1 MMKERVLQFASVTC
15 MILLAAAASAGAE
28 HGGHHRMHHGDP
40 GMLAGGHDL
49 DRMIEHLS
57 QMLELTDTQLQAIRN
72 ITEAARPEADALR
85 ERAQANRE
93 AMHALSVTDADYDT
107 RLQNLANENGEVVTL
122 ATLLHGRLMAQINAQ
137 LTAEQQAK
145 LAESRDKMR
154 MGLRHRWHSDDAT
167 DDPAT

>member
-1 MMKERVLQFASVTC
+1 MKERVVQFASMTC
-15 MILLAAAASAGAE
+15 MILLAAVASAGPE
-28 HGGHHRMHHGDP
+28 HYGHHRMHPGEP
-40 GMLAGGHDL
+40 GMMAGGHDL
-49 DRMIEHLS
+49 DHVVEHLS
-57 QMLELTDTQLQAIRN
+57 RLLELTDTQLQAIRN

-107 RLQNLANENGEVVTL
+107 KLQNLASENGEVVTQ

-145 LAESRDKMR
+145 LAENRDKMR
-154 MGLRHRWHSDDAT
+154 MHFRHRQPADEAT